1 MTNREKLEA
10 IKAEIAKLESAIEN
24 IEKTGGWIAWD
35 KFTAKID
42 EIIEG

>member
-10 IKAEIAKLESAIEN
+10 IKAEIAKLESAIED
-24 IEKTGGWIAWD
+24 IEKTGGRVAWD

-42 EIIEG
+42 EIIED